1 MKSVAMRGEI
11 QDREPY
17 VIKLTNTYDNRD
29 VIQSALTI
37 DSDNKNI
44 VFSTNYDLGNND
56 KGSLL
61 V

>member
-37 DSDNKNI
+37 DSDKKNI